1 MGCASRGGLLML
13 HLARRFLGV
22 LVRLV
27 EAEGITFIPPV
38 IKIDFPVRSGISFSG
53 L

>member
-1 MGCASRGGLLML
+1 ML

-22 LVRLV
+22 LLVRLV
-27 EAEGITFIPPV
+27 KADGISFIPPV